1 MEPEETGLTVA
12 ERIMFLI
19 LGLALLLVGAIFIF
33 GNLKNKNASL
43 KEETKVTETAN
54 NDEVKNEETVSDDSA
69 KKEEEKT
76 EEDIKNGEKSESET
90 VTEDSNKSSSN
101 EKSEDNSDTT
111 QSKEENNSTN
121 ESQNSTEKRDTPN
134 TRIPD
139 TRADDETVVLA
150 TSGVKE
156 ELPQVPHTKVDEE
169 VIDDSWNLPENIILE
184 AYVGDTIEVNKTV
197 VTQDGR
203 TEPAQVTVRKLEGNS
218 YNIIE
223 TPNNRFVASKGTYKY
238 YYTHDS
244 ITKVATLHV
253 DEKATNV
260 SFSPLA
266 SFDYVE
272 NDEFSRY
279 DLTNMIENSKG
290 TTITQENNNYVINIE
305 KANKTNYSALLINTG
320 EKINTI
326 KSNTKGIYV
335 GSEYSTLWN
344 ENYDTGTAR
353 VIVNLNYI
361 NSGEVI
367 RLKVN
372 INGEEKTIEVKF
384 VITEKKEEKE
394 ELESDI
400 EIIDNN
406 ILVEEKETSKE
417 ETQNVSESS
426 NDKEELP
433 TVSETQNT
441 NNVEESND
449 LDQSLDRT

>member
-33 GNLKNKNASL
+33 SNIKNKSANL
-43 KEETKVTETAN
+43 KEETKVTETSN

-69 KKEEEKT
+69 KKEEEQET
-76 EEDIKNGEKSESET
+76 DIKNGEKSESDSK
-90 VTEDSNKSSSN
+90 TEESEKPSSD
-101 EKSEDNSDTT
+101 EKSEVNSDT
-111 QSKEENNSTN
+111 QSKEINNSTN
-121 ESQNSTEKRDTPN
+121 ESQNSTTEEKRDTPK
-134 TRIPD
+134 TRVPD
-139 TRADDETVVLA
+139 TKVDDETIVLA
-150 TSGVKE
+150 ASEVKE

-169 VIDDSWNLPENIILE
+169 STDDLWNLPENIILE
-184 AYVGDTIEVNKTV
+184 AYVGETIEINKTV
-197 VTQDGR
+197 VNQNGQ

-238 YYTHDS
+238 YYTHNS

-266 SFDYVE
+266 SFEYVE
-272 NDEFSRY
+272 NDEFSKY

-290 TTITQENNNYVINIE
+290 TTITQENNIYVINIE

-320 EKINTI
+320 EKIDTI

-367 RLKVN
+367 RLKIN
-372 INGEEKTIEVKF
+372 INGEDKTIEIKI

-394 ELESDI
+394 ELESDN

-406 ILVEEKETSKE
+406 ILVEEKETIE
-417 ETQNVSESS
+417 EQDKVVSESS
-426 NDKEELP
+426 NKEELP
-433 TVSETQNT
+433 TISEEQNT
-441 NNVEESND
+441 SDVERSND